1 MVKLRDV
8 AARDLAPN
16 DNQLRRFFGTN
27 TMSESSGLCPFASL
41 NEDEVAL
48 RETHAERNVESMP
61 GPTLNIE

>member
-27 TMSESSGLCPFASL
+27 TMRESSGLCPFASL

-48 RETHAERNVESMP
+48 RETHAERM
-61 GPTLNIE
+61 LNRCQARR